1 MNHVSLIGRTVKD
14 IDLKKTN
21 SGKSTCTFTLAVNR
35 RTKDDGAD
43 FITCVAWNRTAE
55 LLSQY
60 VKKGHRVAIT
70 GRIQTRSYEAHG
82 STVYV
87 TEVIVDDMEFIER
100 KEAQKATQSAP
111 ETQDDAFA
119 YDAEYADKLPF

>member
-1 MNHVSLIGRTVKD
+1 MNLVSLLGRTTKD
-14 IDLKKTN
+14 IDLKKTPN
-21 SGKSTCTFTLAVNR
+21 GKSTCTFTLAVNR
-35 RTKDDGAD
+35 RVKDEAD
-43 FITCVAWNRTAE
+43 FITCVAWNHTAE

-60 VKKGHRVAIT
+60 VKKGNRVAIT
-70 GRIQTRSYEAHG
+70 GHIQTRTYEAHG
-82 STVYV
+82 NTVYV
-87 TEVIVDDMEFIER
+87 TEVVVDDMEFIER

>member
-55 LLSQY
+55 ILSQY

-70 GRIQTRSYEAHG
+70 GHIQTRTYEAHG
-82 STVYV
+82 NTVYV
-87 TEVIVDDMEFIER
+87 TEVVVDDMEFIER

-111 ETQDDAFA
+111 DVQDDAFA